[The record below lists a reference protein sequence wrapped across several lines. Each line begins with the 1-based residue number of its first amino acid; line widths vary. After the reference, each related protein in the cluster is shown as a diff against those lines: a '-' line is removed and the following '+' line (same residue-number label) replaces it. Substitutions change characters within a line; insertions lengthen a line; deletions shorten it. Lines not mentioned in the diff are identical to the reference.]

1 MKINKNIIR
10 KIGSPKFFVFVI
22 MWLIVLV
29 FVGTIAQRDN
39 GLYLVQK
46 EYFYSWIKW
55 FGPIPTPSAKLCMLI
70 IFINLSCY
78 FFKNGI
84 WRLRKIGITITH
96 CGVMLMLMGS
106 ALTYLFSIEGNMI
119 IDEGNRSNY
128 FENYYTKE
136 FAIINTSNSE
146 YDYYTI
152 FDESLLSRNN
162 SLIHSSIPFQ
172 IKVIDYFINCKPVN
186 VSELL
191 TRDENLK
198 GMAKNFYLQEMASE
212 KDYEHNRPG
221 IVYELSGLNDNSK
234 NGIYILFFAQSIPST
249 LTINNEKYEFI
260 IRPHRTYVPFE
271 IELVDF
277 EKVMHPGTEIAKSF
291 SSEVN
296 LIDKD
301 ISRKVLIKMNEP
313 LRHYNYTFYQASF
326 IEDGDKQTTV
336 LATVRNYGRMFPYI
350 SSIIMCLGILFHM
363 LIMVFLKR
371 TGNESVK

>member
-10 KIGSPKFFVFVI
+10 KIGSPKFFVFII

-55 FGPIPTPSAKLCMLI
+55 FGPIPTPSAKLSMLV
-70 IFINLSCY
+70 IFVNLSCY
-78 FFKNGI
+78 FFKSGI
-84 WRLRKIGITITH
+84 WKLKKIGITITH
-96 CGVMLMLMGS
+96 CGVMLILIGS
-106 ALTYLFSIEGNMI
+106 ALTYLFSVEGNMI

-186 VSELL
+186 VSELS

-198 GMAKNFYLQEMASE
+198 GMAKNFYLHEMASE

-249 LTINNEKYEFI
+249 LTINNEKYEFV
-260 IRPHRTYVPFE
+260 IRPYRTYIPFE

-336 LATVRNYGRMFPYI
+336 LATVKNYGRMFPYI

-363 LIMVFLKR
+363 LVMVFLKR
-371 TGNESVK
+371 KGNKSVK